1 MFKKYIIRW
10 HLDENDS
17 PECVAQTRNA
27 AFARHWAT
35 LRSKECGRA
44 LLITKPLF
52 RRPSLMLFVDGEPAG
67 CLID

>member
-10 HLDENDS
+10 HFNKNDG

-27 AFARHWAT
+27 AFARHWAMQ
-35 LRSKECGRA
+35 RSKEFGCA
-44 LLITKPLF
+44 SLTVKPLF
-52 RRPSLMLFVDGEPAG
+52 GRPSVMLFADGEPVG

>member
-10 HLDENDS
+10 HFNENDG

-27 AFARHWAT
+27 AFAHHWAT
-35 LRSKECGRA
+35 LRSKECGCA
-44 LLITKPLF
+44 SLTIKPLF
-52 RRPSLMLFVDGEPAG
+52 RRPSQMLFVDGEPVG